1 MNVGQSLFRPL
12 LDWRARRVARQVAR
26 FLHSPAKVLD
36 FGSGNGLICNYI
48 QKLSGVDIM
57 GVDTVSYSAAAI
69 PLVLY
74 DGVTIPFANDTFD
87 TVLSLFVLHHCADP
101 DAALNECMRV
111 ARRQL
116 VIVEDVYDGRLS
128 RDILLLDDWLANRI
142 ETSTVNIPFNFRT
155 VAQWHDTFAQRRLT
169 LSAEERVWP
178 LPLHPIKSVL
188 FALRKEEKRI

>member
-1 MNVGQSLFRPL
+1 MNLGQSLFRPL
-12 LDWRARRVARQVAR
+12 LDWRARRVAR
-26 FLHSPAKVLD
+26 FLHPPANVLD
-36 FGSGNGLICNYI
+36 FGSGNGLTCNYV

-57 GVDTVSYSAAAI
+57 GVDTVSYAAAAI
-69 PLVLY
+69 PLILY

-128 RDILLLDDWLANRI
+128 KDILYLDDWLANRI

-155 VAQWHDTFAQRRLT
+155 VAQWHDTFEQRRLT
-169 LSAEERVWP
+169 LNAEERVWP

-188 FALRKEEKRI
+188 FALRKEENRI